1 MGSVKDL
8 ITDDSKAGKLYVP
21 PKVDEFGRGAWNVSG
36 RFSVGDLKD
45 KIPPVEINDKAEA
58 LTMMVGNF
66 FEWMANN
73 YPDIPTCY
81 EGLMDAD
88 GKIVDTQTLLDK
100 GDTTNVVVMK
110 LAHVPGTYS
119 PDITPKNEQLEI
131 YRKAIA
137 SGELQCAVAD
147 VESIF
152 RNGFPLGSSTF
163 KKIFGAAGRKADYEK
178 VATYED
184 TVKVLDNIR
193 GVVEV
198 KGLGFFPDLGMLLRK
213 SGLRET
219 IPNPGHILDEFVYNT
234 TTKFEAAGDRE
245 ITEADARVYSGL
257 DEEGYNIWANEMFP
271 QSTEAQIRYCAERG
285 IVNID
290 GKGEAV
296 AYKRK
301 PVITDFMCTPD
312 ENRLMLEVEVCGENL
327 LIPTNKEI
335 QRAIFRAAGIYE
347 VIDDAKVLAEGAGNV
362 DAWKDYVDQ
371 LCEKRNIDIREV
383 TEHSCN
389 MMSYAIAEVANR
401 ALGKTVFDAKPI
413 DSWVGEFVP
422 YASRRQ

>member
-8 ITDDSKAGKLYVP
+8 ITDDSKAGKLYVSP
-21 PKVDEFGRGAWNVSG
+21 TIDEFGMGAWSVSG

-45 KIPPVEINDKAEA
+45 KIPPVEIKDKAEA

-66 FEWMANN
+66 FEWLANN
-73 YPDIPTCY
+73 YSDIPTCY

-88 GKIVDTQTLLDK
+88 GNVVDTQTLLDR
-100 GDTTNVVVMK
+100 GDTTNIVVMK

-119 PDITPKNEQLEI
+119 PDIKSKSEQLEI

-137 SGELQCAVAD
+137 SGGLQCAVAD

-163 KKIFGAAGRKADYEK
+163 KKIFGAVGRANEYERI
-178 VATYED
+178 ATYDE
-184 TVKVLDNIR
+184 TVAALDNIR
-193 GVVEV
+193 NTVQV
-198 KGLGFFPDLGMLLRK
+198 KGLGFFPDLEKLLKK
-213 SGLRET
+213 SGLGET
-219 IPNPGHILDEFVYNT
+219 IPNPGHILNNPVYNT
-234 TTKFEAAGDRE
+234 TTKFEASGDRD
-245 ITEADARVYSGL
+245 ITEVDARIYSGL

-271 QSTEAQIRYCAERG
+271 KSIEAQIRYCTERG
-285 IVNID
+285 IVDID

-296 AYKRK
+296 TYKRK

-312 ENRLMLEVEVCGENL
+312 ENREMIEVVVGKETL

-335 QRAIFRAAGIYE
+335 QRAIFRAAGIYQ
-347 VIDDAKVLAEGAGNV
+347 VIDDAKVKAEAAG
-362 DAWKDYVDQ
+362 DIDTWKDYVDP
-371 LCEKRNIDIREV
+371 LCQERNIDIREV

-389 MMSYAIAEVANR
+389 LMSYAIAEVANR
-401 ALGKTVFDAKPI
+401 ALGKQIFDSKPI